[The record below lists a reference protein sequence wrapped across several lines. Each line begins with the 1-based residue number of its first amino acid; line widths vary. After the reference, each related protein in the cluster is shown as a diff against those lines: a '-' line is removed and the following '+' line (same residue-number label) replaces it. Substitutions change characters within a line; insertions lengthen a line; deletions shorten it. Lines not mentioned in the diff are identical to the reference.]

1 VTTHEDWFDRKA
13 RFPPFLAVFN
23 VTGQPAISLPTAM
36 SDSGLPIGV
45 QFVARFGREDLL
57 LQLARQLEGE
67 IPWAD
72 ALMKN
77 QLRLWAEAGSVS

>member
-1 VTTHEDWFDRKA
+1 MTTHEDWFDRKA

-45 QFVARFGREDLL
+45 QFAARFGREDVL
-57 LQLARQLEGE
+57 LQIARQLEDE

-72 ALMKN
+72 RLVKN
-77 QLRLWAEAGSVS
+77 QLRLWARATASS